1 MASDPKHEKM
11 NNLCTQLAVAVRSIQ
26 WSYGIFWAPSTTQ
39 ERVLE
44 WRDGYYNGD
53 IKTRKTV
60 QSMELEMKADKI
72 GVQRSEQ
79 LKELYKFLLAG
90 ESDPQAKRP
99 SAALAPEDLS
109 DLEWYYLVCMSFLFT
124 HNQSLPGR
132 AVEIGETVWLC
143 NAQHAESKVFSR
155 SLLAKKETILQK
167 GGKESKSSMDSL
179 DVSIVLDGYE
189 NARRK
194 LLEKSLYGLKQSLHL
209 QYKKFNDFL
218 LSLGFLKSNYNNCV
232 YCVKPVFQTVVCFP
246 YRGGVIELGTT
257 ELVTEDPNLIQH
269 VKACFLE
276 ISKPTCSDKSSS
288 VLDKPNDDKY
298 PICTKGDH
306 RMLDTM
312 PLENPCSL
320 EEKIKFDHDPIN
332 ELQDE
337 HNEDSN
343 MDSPDGCEHPYP
355 MDESLVEGI
364 NGVPSQVHFVNDAL
378 VIGAPDSLS
387 SCDCMSE
394 ASENQGKASKSVGQT
409 QVVQLQE
416 DCYHPKRR
424 SLDAGVGED
433 LCYIKTLCAILGN
446 SATFK
451 PNSYAGNSNYKSS
464 FAKWKKGRVT
474 ERKRP
479 KLHQSMLKKTLF
491 KVPFMHRSCSSLKS
505 QKEKDRLEWTSKL
518 ENGDGFLGNVVTDK
532 KRENKNFLDV
542 KSLAPSSISEME
554 KISILGDTIKYL
566 KKLETRVEELES
578 YMEVADP
585 EARTKRKCPDV
596 LEQMSDNYGARKI
609 CMGMKP
615 WINKRKG
622 CGIDEIDTEL
632 ERIVSEDAKALDVK
646 VNVKEQE
653 VLIEMKC
660 PYREYILYDIMD
672 TINNLH
678 LDAHTV
684 ESSTSDGV
692 LSLTLKSKVCH
703 AIFFFQRNV
712 YEL

>member
-155 SLLAKKETILQK
+155 SLLAK
-167 GGKESKSSMDSL
+167 SA
-179 DVSIVLDGYE
+179 SI
-189 NARRK
+189 
-194 LLEKSLYGLKQSLHL
+194 
-209 QYKKFNDFL
+209 
-218 LSLGFLKSNYNNCV
+218 
-232 YCVKPVFQTVVCFP
+232 QTVVCFP

-306 RMLDTM
+306 RMLDTT

-424 SLDAGVGED
+424 SLDAGAGED

-532 KRENKNFLDV
+532 KRENKNFLNV

-554 KISILGDTIKYL
+554 KISILGDTINYL

-692 LSLTLKSKVCH
+692 LSLTLKSKFRGAATAPMRMIKEALCKVSG
-703 AIFFFQRNV
+703 NM
-712 YEL
+712 

>member
-1 MASDPKHEKM
+1 MASNAKHEKM
-11 NNLCTQLAVAVRSIQ
+11 NLSTQLAVAIRSIQ

-60 QSMELEMKADKI
+60 QSMELEMKAEKI
-72 GVQRSEQ
+72 GLQRSEQ

-90 ESDPQAKRP
+90 EADPQTKRP

-109 DLEWYYLVCMSFLFT
+109 DLEWYYLVCMSFLFG
-124 HNQSLPGR
+124 HSQSLPGR
-132 AVEIGETVWLC
+132 ALEIGDTVWLC
-143 NAQHAESKVFSR
+143 NAQHADSKVFSR
-155 SLLAKKETILQK
+155 SLLAK
-167 GGKESKSSMDSL
+167 
-179 DVSIVLDGYE
+179 V
-189 NARRK
+189 
-194 LLEKSLYGLKQSLHL
+194 
-209 QYKKFNDFL
+209 
-218 LSLGFLKSNYNNCV
+218 GFY
-232 YCVKPVFQTVVCFP
+232 TVVCFP

-257 ELVTEDPNLIQH
+257 ELVSEDPNLIQH

-298 PICTKGDH
+298 PISTKGDH
-306 RMLDTM
+306 KMLDTM
-312 PLENPCSL
+312 PLDNQCSF
-320 EEKIKFDHDPIN
+320 EDKIKFDHDTIN
-332 ELQDE
+332 ELQVD
-337 HNEDSN
+337 NNQDSN
-343 MDSPDGCEHPYP
+343 MDSPDGFEHPYP
-355 MDESLVEGI
+355 MDESLVEEI
-364 NGVPSQVHFVNDAL
+364 NAVPSQVHFVNDAL

-394 ASENQGKASKSVGQT
+394 ASENQGKAFKGVGQT
-409 QVVQLQE
+409 QVAQLQE

-424 SLDAGVGED
+424 SLNAGAGED

-451 PNSYAGNSNYKSS
+451 PNSYSGNSSYKSS
-464 FAKWKKGRVT
+464 FSKWKKGRVT

-479 KLHQSMLKKTLF
+479 KVHQNMLKKTLF
-491 KVPFMHRSCSSLKS
+491 KVPLMHKSFSSLRS
-505 QKEKDRLEWTSKL
+505 QKEDRMEWTSKL
-518 ENGDGFLGNVVTDK
+518 ENADGFMGNADTNK
-532 KRENKNFLDV
+532 KRENKSFQNV
-542 KSLAPSSISEME
+542 KSLAPSSISELE

-578 YMEVADP
+578 YIADP

-596 LEQMSDNYGARKI
+596 VEQMSDNYGARKI
-609 CMGMKP
+609 CMRVKP

-622 CGIDEIDTEL
+622 CGIDELDREL
-632 ERIVSEDAKALDVK
+632 ETIVSEEGKALNVK
-646 VNVKEQE
+646 VNAKEQE

-660 PYREYILYDIMD
+660 PYREYILFDIMD

-692 LSLTLKSKVCH
+692 LTLTLKSKFRGAASAPMRVIKEALCKVSGN
-703 AIFFFQRNV
+703 I
-712 YEL
+712 

>member
-1 MASDPKHEKM
+1 MATRTPNHAKM
-11 NNLCTQLAVAVRSIQ
+11 HNNFCTQLALAVRSIQ
-26 WSYGIFWAPSTTQ
+26 WSYAIFWAPSTTQ
-39 ERVLE
+39 QGVLE

-72 GVQRSEQ
+72 GLQRSEQ
-79 LKELYKFLLAG
+79 LKDLYKFLLAG
-90 ESDPQAKRP
+90 EADSQTKRP

-109 DLEWYYLVCMSFLFT
+109 DLEWYYLVCMSFVFN
-124 HNQSLPGR
+124 HNQRYICILILLRDFLSYLFPSSLLFRFGLVSLTMEDFCFSLPGR
-132 AVEIGETVWLC
+132 TLEIGDTVWLC
-143 NAQHAESKVFSR
+143 NAQHADSKVFSR
-155 SLLAKKETILQK
+155 SLLAK
-167 GGKESKSSMDSL
+167 
-179 DVSIVLDGYE
+179 
-189 NARRK
+189 
-194 LLEKSLYGLKQSLHL
+194 
-209 QYKKFNDFL
+209 
-218 LSLGFLKSNYNNCV
+218 
-232 YCVKPVFQTVVCFP
+232 TVVCFP
-246 YRGGVIELGTT
+246 YQRGAIEIGTT
-257 ELVTEDPNLIQH
+257 ELVAEDPNLIQH

-288 VLDKPNDDKY
+288 VLDKPHDDKY
-298 PICTKGDH
+298 PTCTKGDH
-306 RMLDTM
+306 RVLDAM
-312 PLENPCSL
+312 ALENPCSL

-332 ELQDE
+332 ELQDDN
-337 HNEDSN
+337 NEDSN
-343 MDSPDGCEHPYP
+343 MDSPDGCEHHYP
-355 MDESLVEGI
+355 MDECMIEGI
-364 NGVPSQVHFVNDAL
+364 DGVPSQVHFVNDAL
-378 VIGAPDSLS
+378 VIGAPPDSLS

-394 ASENQGKASKSVGQT
+394 ASENRDKASSKNVGQT
-409 QVVQLQE
+409 QVVELQE
-416 DCYHPKRR
+416 DFYHPKKR
-424 SLDAGVGED
+424 SFDVGADED
-433 LCYIKTLCAILGN
+433 LCYIRTLYAILGN

-451 PNSYAGNSNYKSS
+451 PNPYAGNSNGKSS
-464 FAKWKKGRVT
+464 FAKWKKGRVS

-505 QKEKDRLEWTSKL
+505 QKEKDRMEWTSKL
-518 ENGDGFLGNVVTDK
+518 ENAAFSDK
-532 KRENKNFLDV
+532 KREMKNFQVV
-542 KSLAPSSISEME
+542 KSLVPSSISEEE

-566 KKLETRVEELES
+566 KKLESRVEELES

-596 LEQMSDNYGARKI
+596 LEQMSDNYGTRKI
-609 CMGMKP
+609 CMRMKP
-615 WINKRKG
+615 KRKS

-632 ERIVSEDAKALDVK
+632 ERIVSEEAKALDVK

-692 LSLTLKSKVCH
+692 LTLTLKTKFRGAATAPMRMIKEALCKE
-703 AIFFFQRNV
+703 QK
-712 YEL
+712 

>member
-1 MASDPKHEKM
+1 MANAGSPKHEKM
-11 NNLCTQLAVAVRSIQ
+11 NKNLAVAVRSIQ

-60 QSMELEMKADKI
+60 QTMELEMKADKI
-72 GVQRSEQ
+72 GLQRSEQ

-90 ESDPQAKRP
+90 EADPQTKRP
-99 SAALAPEDLS
+99 SAALSPEDLS
-109 DLEWYYLVCMSFLFT
+109 DLEWYYLVCMSFVFN

-132 AVEIGETVWLC
+132 ALEIGDTVWLC
-143 NAQHAESKVFSR
+143 NAQHADSKIFSR
-155 SLLAKKETILQK
+155 SLLAK
-167 GGKESKSSMDSL
+167 SA
-179 DVSIVLDGYE
+179 SI
-189 NARRK
+189 
-194 LLEKSLYGLKQSLHL
+194 
-209 QYKKFNDFL
+209 
-218 LSLGFLKSNYNNCV
+218 
-232 YCVKPVFQTVVCFP
+232 QTVVCFP

-257 ELVTEDPNLIQH
+257 ELVVEDPNLIQH

-288 VLDKPNDDKY
+288 ILDKPNDDKY
-298 PICTKGDH
+298 PTCTKGDH
-306 RMLDTM
+306 RMLDTLA
-312 PLENPCSL
+312 LENPCSPA
-320 EEKIKFDHDPIN
+320 EEIKFDQDPIN
-332 ELQDE
+332 ELQADN
-337 HNEDSN
+337 NEDSN
-343 MDSPDGCEHPYP
+343 MDFPDGYEPPYH
-355 MDESLVEGI
+355 MDESMIEGI
-364 NGVPSQVHFVNDAL
+364 NGVSSQVHFVNDAL

-394 ASENQGKASKSVGQT
+394 ASENQGKDSKNAGQT
-409 QVVQLQE
+409 QLMELQ
-416 DCYHPKRR
+416 DWCHPKRC
-424 SLDAGVGED
+424 SLDVGADED
-433 LCYIKTLCAILGN
+433 LCYIRTLCAILGN
-446 SATFK
+446 SSTFK
-451 PNSYAGNSNYKSS
+451 PNPYAGNSNRKSS
-464 FAKWKKGRVT
+464 FAKWKKGRVS

-491 KVPFMHRSCSSLKS
+491 KVPFMHRSCFSLKS
-505 QKEKDRLEWTSKL
+505 QKEKDRMEWTSKL
-518 ENGDGFLGNVVTDK
+518 ENADGFMGNAFSDK
-532 KRENKNFLDV
+532 KRENKSFQVV
-542 KSLAPSSISEME
+542 KSLVPSSISEAE

-585 EARTKRKCPDV
+585 EARTKRICPDV
-596 LEQMSDNYGARKI
+596 LEQMSDNYGPRKI

-632 ERIVSEDAKALDVK
+632 ERIVSEEAKALDVK

-672 TINNLH
+672 TINSLH

-684 ESSTSDGV
+684 ESSTSDDGV
-692 LSLTLKSKVCH
+692 LTLTLKSKFRGAATAPMRMIKEALCKVSGS
-703 AIFFFQRNV
+703 I
-712 YEL
+712 

>member
-1 MASDPKHEKM
+1 MVNKGIPKHEKIPK
-11 NNLCTQLAVAVRSIQ
+11 NLCTQLAVAVRSIQ
-26 WSYGIFWAPSTTQ
+26 WSYGIFWAPSTTE

-44 WRDGYYNGD
+44 WREGYYNGD

-60 QSMELEMKADKI
+60 QAMELEMKPDKI
-72 GVQRSEQ
+72 GLQRSEQ

-90 ESDPQAKRP
+90 EADPHTKRP

-109 DLEWYYLVCMSFLFT
+109 DLEWYYLVCMSFVFN

-132 AVEIGETVWLC
+132 ALETGDTIWLC
-143 NAQHAESKVFSR
+143 DAQHADSKIFSR
-155 SLLAKKETILQK
+155 SLLAK
-167 GGKESKSSMDSL
+167 
-179 DVSIVLDGYE
+179 
-189 NARRK
+189 
-194 LLEKSLYGLKQSLHL
+194 
-209 QYKKFNDFL
+209 
-218 LSLGFLKSNYNNCV
+218 
-232 YCVKPVFQTVVCFP
+232 TVVCFP
-246 YRGGVIELGTT
+246 YQKGVIEIGTT

-288 VLDKPNDDKY
+288 VLDKPHDDKY
-298 PICTKGDH
+298 PTCTKGDH
-306 RMLDTM
+306 RVLDTM
-312 PLENPCSL
+312 ALENPCSL

-332 ELQDE
+332 ELQDDN
-337 HNEDSN
+337 NEDSH
-343 MDSPDGCEHPYP
+343 MDSPDGCEHHYP
-355 MDESLVEGI
+355 MKSMIEGI

-394 ASENQGKASKSVGQT
+394 ASENQGKDSKNEGQT
-409 QVVQLQE
+409 KLMELQ
-416 DCYHPKRR
+416 DCYKPKR
-424 SLDAGVGED
+424 SFLDAGADED
-433 LCYIKTLCAILGN
+433 LCYIRTLCSILGN
-446 SATFK
+446 SSTFK
-451 PNSYAGNSNYKSS
+451 PNPYTSKSNCKSS
-464 FAKWKKGRVT
+464 FAKWRKGRVS
-474 ERKRP
+474 ERKRS
-479 KLHQSMLKKTLF
+479 KFHQSMLKKTLF
-491 KVPFMHRSCSSLKS
+491 KVPFMHRSYFSLKS
-505 QKEKDRLEWTSKL
+505 QKENSRMEWTSKL
-518 ENGDGFLGNVVTDK
+518 ENADNGFMGKTFSDK
-532 KRENKNFLDV
+532 KRETKNFQAV
-542 KSLAPSSISEME
+542 KSLAPSFISEEE

-585 EARTKRKCPDV
+585 EARTRRKCPDV
-596 LEQMSDNYGARKI
+596 LEQMSDNYGTRKI

-615 WINKRKG
+615 WMSKRKASV
-622 CGIDEIDTEL
+622 IDEIDTEL
-632 ERIVSEDAKALDVK
+632 ERIVSEEAKALDVK

-692 LSLTLKSKVCH
+692 LSLTLKSKFRG
-703 AIFFFQRNV
+703 AATAPMRMIKEALWKASGNI
-712 YEL
+712 

>member
-155 SLLAKKETILQK
+155 SLLAK
-167 GGKESKSSMDSL
+167 SA
-179 DVSIVLDGYE
+179 SI
-189 NARRK
+189 
-194 LLEKSLYGLKQSLHL
+194 
-209 QYKKFNDFL
+209 
-218 LSLGFLKSNYNNCV
+218 
-232 YCVKPVFQTVVCFP
+232 QTVVCFP

-692 LSLTLKSKVCH
+692 LSLTLKSKFRGAATAPMRMIKEALCKVSG
-703 AIFFFQRNV
+703 NM
-712 YEL
+712 